1 MRNSPGADKGTSFG
15 EKTYYNYIK
24 IKKSFFRA
32 TGRKEVSLAAS
43 MTVESS
49 IALPLFIFFFVNILV
64 MINIIKV
71 QSDLEAALHQA
82 GNRICLLTY
91 DEREAADTF
100 LGDSDK
106 VDIAAGVA
114 SVFYAKELVHE
125 YLGTGVDKS
134 CVTDGFSGM
143 SFRNSRIM
151 MGNDIVDIVVDYRVH
166 PLIKLI
172 GFKEF
177 PVEGRY
183 YGHAWTGY
191 DITGEGGAERPEE
204 EMVYV
209 TEHGEV
215 YHRDVNCKHLKL
227 SVHTINYESVKNA
240 RNADRAKY
248 YACEYCAK
256 RISAGSVFITDYGD
270 RYHSSISCPGLKRKI
285 YTIPISEVGARRPCS
300 SCGR

>member
-1 MRNSPGADKGTSFG
+1 MKNSPGAGKGTSF
-15 EKTYYNYIK
+15 ISSLLF
-24 IKKSFFRA
+24 IKKIRSFFRA

-49 IALPLFIFFFVNILV
+49 IALPLFIFFFVNVLV
-64 MINIIKV
+64 MFNIIKV

-82 GNRICLLTY
+82 GNRICLLSY
-91 DEREAADTF
+91 DEREAADT
-100 LGDSDK
+100 LVGEK
-106 VDIAAGVA
+106 EGIDIAAGVA
-114 SVFYAKELVHE
+114 SVFYAKSLVRE
-125 YLGTGVDKS
+125 YLGEGIEKS
-134 CVTDGFSGM
+134 CVTNGFSGM

-151 MGNDIVDIVVDYRVH
+151 AGNDIVDIVVDYEVH

-191 DITGEGGAERPEE
+191 DITGEGGNERAEE

-227 SVHTINYESVKNA
+227 SVHTISYETIKTA

-256 RISAGSVFITDYGD
+256 RITAGSVFITDYGD
-270 RYHSSISCPGLKRKI
+270 RYHSSMNCPGLKRKI
-285 YTIPISEVGARRPCS
+285 YTIPISEVGGRGPCS

>member
-1 MRNSPGADKGTSFG
+1 MKNSPGADKGTSFKL
-15 EKTYYNYIK
+15 EAFYKIIK
-24 IKKSFFRA
+24 RSFFRA
-32 TGRKEVSLAAS
+32 TGRKEVSLTAS

-49 IALPLFIFFFVNILV
+49 IALPLFIFFFANILV
-64 MINIIKV
+64 MFNIIKV
-71 QSDLEAALHQA
+71 QTDLEAALHQA
-82 GNRICLLTY
+82 GNRICLISY
-91 DEREAADTF
+91 DEKEAAQTIVKDTGAIDF
-100 LGDSDK
+100 
-106 VDIAAGVA
+106 ATGVA
-114 SVFYAKELVHE
+114 SIFYAKELVHE
-125 YLGTGVDKS
+125 YLGEGIDKS

-151 MGNDIVDIVVDYRVH
+151 AGNDIVDIVVDYKVH
-166 PLIKLI
+166 PLISLI

-191 DITGEGGAERPEE
+191 DITGEGGSERSEE

-215 YHRDVNCKHLKL
+215 YHRNINCKHLKL
-227 SVHTINYESVKNA
+227 NVHTINYESVKNA
-240 RNADRAKY
+240 RNADRGKY

-270 RYHSSISCPGLKRKI
+270 RYHSSVSCPGLKRKI
-285 YTIPISEVGARRPCS
+285 YTIPISEVGGRRPCS